1 MILDA
6 EEKHQVDQIKIWFKS
21 YGTAVVVGILI
32 ATALFLGYQRWQ
44 QMNERSIV
52 HASRHYEQ
60 LLDSVSAKDDVAAQK
75 HADYLINRYPKS
87 TYAKLATLLLAHTN
101 IDKGKYAEAMTQ
113 LKWVMD
119 KASVPSLRAIARLR
133 YARVQVQQGQATAAL
148 TTLQSMDAAEYLAP
162 AEEIKG
168 DAYVAMHNDLGAK
181 QAYQNALQALPET
194 ALNRPLLQMK
204 LNNIA
209 TDASSLNA

>member
-6 EEKHQVDQIKIWFKS
+6 EEKHQVDQLKGWFKS
-21 YGTAVVVGILI
+21 YGTAVLVGILV

-44 QMNERSIV
+44 QMDERSIV

-60 LLDSVSAKDDVAAQK
+60 LLDSVSVKDEVAAQQ

-101 IDKGKYAEAMTQ
+101 IMNGKYPEAMVQ

-119 KASVPSLRAIARLR
+119 NASVPSLRAIARLR
-133 YARVQVQQGQATAAL
+133 YARLQIQQGQATDAL

-168 DAYVAMHNDLGAK
+168 DAYVALHNETGAK
-181 QAYQNALQALPET
+181 LAYQSALQALPET

-209 TDASSLNA
+209 TDVNTLSA